1 MAKMTSLGRLV
12 LWYLSVFEKARKLRS
27 LVTGAG
33 AGAGTDM
40 GRPPGAG
47 EQASLDGSV
56 RVFRSSGVCS

>member
-33 AGAGTDM
+33 TDM